1 MRRVILRGTLPAWVG
16 SVWTTHVRSNERH
29 LRWIL
34 RAWVT
39 HYNRGRPHASLGPAI
54 PDSSP
59 TPIRPVPA
67 GHHLPARSQVVL
79 TPILNGLDHE
89 YHLVVRPPHDA
100 ESSTRIVFAEH
111 RSRDARSAGGPY
123 PGGRPGALPSRRGA
137 LLQNLP
143 LLLGPRDRQLARRPR
158 ATAEHQFPS
167 HRRD

>member
-59 TPIRPVPA
+59 TPIRPGDPPA
-67 GHHLPARSQVVL
+67 ITSPLHSSGSPDAN
-79 TPILNGLDHE
+79 PPLDWSHE
-89 YHLVVRPPHDA
+89 YHLVVRPPHDR
-100 ESSTRIVFAEH
+100 EQ
-111 RSRDARSAGGPY
+111 G
-123 PGGRPGALPSRRGA
+123 
-137 LLQNLP
+137 
-143 LLLGPRDRQLARRPR
+143 LLLIVA
-158 ATAEHQFPS
+158 A
-167 HRRD
+167 